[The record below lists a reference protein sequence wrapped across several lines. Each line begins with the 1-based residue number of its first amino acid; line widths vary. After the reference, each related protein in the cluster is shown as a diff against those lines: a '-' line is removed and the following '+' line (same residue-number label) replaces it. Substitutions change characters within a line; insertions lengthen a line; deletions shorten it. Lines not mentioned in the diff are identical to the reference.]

1 MSIKKNIFVEV
12 VIFFVTF
19 LCFKL
24 FSEGLSIATIATTF
38 IASIIFLIIL
48 YAIKLISKK
57 QKFH

>member
-24 FSEGLSIATIATTF
+24 FSEGLP
-38 IASIIFLIIL
+38 LL
-48 YAIKLISKK
+48 QQPL
-57 QKFH
+57 